1 METKMAEKLDLDRSA
16 VEKLDSRR
24 VAEELVFGKV
34 IEKLDFPGIGLL
46 RSWIEEKPSCGE
58 GKVKWLRSWILGKLL
73 RSCILGKWL
82 RSWISMES
90 CH

>member
-1 METKMAEKLDLDRSA
+1 MPERLDSRSLT
-16 VEKLDSRR
+16 VVKLDSGKAAER
-24 VAEELVFGKV
+24 VDFMKV

-82 RSWISMES
+82 RSWISIES